1 MTTESKPRN
10 GVLSLGEVGSAVDF
24 ATQASNVR
32 VTPNYEESGDR
43 LELLDGSTLTP
54 DTTRVDK
61 LTIEAVQD
69 FTDAAG
75 FVNWTWLNDLTLVP
89 FSWKPNGD
97 TGPTYS
103 GNVNVRAVEVGGDV
117 GKRNMTTAE
126 WDCDGP
132 TLRTEA
138 AGA

>member
-1 MTTESKPRN
+1 MTVESKPRN
-10 GVLSLGEVGSAVDF
+10 GVLSLGATGSAVDF
-24 ATQASNVR
+24 ATQSSNVR

-43 LELLDGSTLTP
+43 LELLDGTVLEP
-54 DTTRVDK
+54 DTTRIDK

-89 FSWKPNGD
+89 FTWQPNGP

-126 WDCDGP
+126 WNLDGKADRAEP
-132 TLRTEA
+132 A
-138 AGA
+138 P